1 MQLESERGERELA
14 TAAEAAGI
22 RIAPLSSFAGTAS
35 LSGAPTGT
43 KSQANTASES
53 SPARFILRSDSISIE
68 EAPAVA
74 NALANAW
81 T

>member
-35 LSGAPTGT
+35 QSGAPTGT
-43 KSQANTASES
+43 EPQASTASKT
-53 SPARFILRSDSISIE
+53 SPARFILRSDSTSIE
-68 EAPAVA
+68 ESPAVA